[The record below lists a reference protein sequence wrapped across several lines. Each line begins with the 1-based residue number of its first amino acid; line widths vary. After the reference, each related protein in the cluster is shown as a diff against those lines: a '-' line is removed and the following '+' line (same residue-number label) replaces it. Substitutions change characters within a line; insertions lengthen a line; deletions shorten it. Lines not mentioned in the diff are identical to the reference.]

1 LSHQKTFEARPID
14 FFGGLKTL
22 HQTVETNIMN
32 CLIHA
37 QSATTEIITTNGLRT
52 TMKRVLHQTVAR
64 ARQAHYCQRMIASSD
79 GIGSNTMVQSQQFGT
94 DGKARYST
102 KMKVYHGRCAVS
114 LLPRPADRQYQGQRL
129 QQFSHQS
136 YSSSVHASPSA
147 ITSSA
152 SDHSDNNNNT
162 LSNIAK
168 GEEWYQK
175 AVEAMEQAL
184 EAEKERENKKSQQV
198 QRAVQKAKDAERDA
212 STQGVMVV
220 KTIAKQARKEKR
232 QTEEDDPVA
241 IGKRRAV
248 EYLERASYEFN
259 HPIALVE
266 LGTMTLENAN
276 KTNITD
282 DKRKELLLKAM
293 ELFRRAGHVGNSRV
307 GWFNLGQLLWSGYP
321 AATTTTSHG
330 EGEPTTEI
338 MLLEP
343 NIDEALEAFTKA
355 IELGDPDAMY
365 LVGVSR
371 MSYASDSSDG
381 VGGGDARL
389 RDRDPNIVATMHSS
403 GFTLIEQAANL
414 GHGGALYYLALLVL
428 DEGSLYHHSSEANA
442 STPSSR
448 EAAFVQRLDQAVEAG
463 NADALF
469 TRGHSYYH
477 GSDGYPQSF
486 QQALAD
492 FLQAAEVGNH
502 ADAAV
507 SAGAMLHNGVGNII
521 PRDQPRAF
529 QLYQQAGEWGSREGW
544 QNVVACYVAG
554 EGVPQSLE
562 TANYIAKTML
572 QKAILPE
579 DS

>member
-1 LSHQKTFEARPID
+1 
-14 FFGGLKTL
+14 
-22 HQTVETNIMN
+22 
-32 CLIHA
+32 
-37 QSATTEIITTNGLRT
+37 
-52 TMKRVLHQTVAR
+52 MKRVLQHQTVAR
-64 ARQAHYCQRMIASSD
+64 ARQAQYCRMMIAGSD
-79 GIGSNTMVQSQQFGT
+79 GTGSNTMIQAQKFGS

-102 KMKVYHGRCAVS
+102 KMKVYNGRSAVLVLS
-114 LLPRPADRQYQGQRL
+114 LPADRQFQGQRL
-129 QQFSHQS
+129 QQFSQQS
-136 YSSSVHASPSA
+136 YSSSVHISRPATASSTP
-147 ITSSA
+147 
-152 SDHSDNNNNT
+152 DHSDNNNNT
-162 LSNIAK
+162 LSNKAK

-175 AVEAMEQAL
+175 AVQAMEQAL

-198 QRAVQKAKDAERDA
+198 QRAVQKAKDSERDA
-212 STQGVMVV
+212 ATQGVVVV
-220 KTIAKQARKEKR
+220 KTIAKQVRKEKK
-232 QTEEDDPVA
+232 QTVDNDPVA

-282 DKRKELLLKAM
+282 DEERKELVLKAM
-293 ELFRRAGHVGNSRV
+293 ELFRRAGQLGDSRV

-321 AATTTTSHG
+321 ATTSHE
-330 EGEPTTEI
+330 EGELTTEKI
-338 MLLEP
+338 LLEP

-371 MSYASDSSDG
+371 MSYASDSSDS
-381 VGGGDARL
+381 VGSGDARL
-389 RDRDPNIVATMHSS
+389 KDGDPSIVATMHSS
-403 GFTLIEQAANL
+403 GLTLIEQAANL
-414 GHGGALYYLALLVL
+414 GHGGALYYLALLAL
-428 DEGSLYHHSSEANA
+428 DEGSLYNDSSEA
-442 STPSSR
+442 SSR
-448 EAAFVQRLDQAVEAG
+448 QAAFVQHLDQAVEAG

-507 SAGAMLHNGVGNII
+507 SAGAMLHNGVGSVI

-554 EGVPQSLE
+554 EGVPRSLE